1 MAYEI
6 QRKGDEVEVVEGA
19 DGYAQEGTFTTFFQG
34 QDGRAILDS
43 WAKRL
48 ASYRSA
54 DITRIRWLAE
64 AGDRDGRRPLRS
76 VELKAG

>member
-6 QRKGDEVEVVEGA
+6 QLKGDQVEFVEGA
-19 DGYAQEGTFTTFFQG
+19 DAYVQEGTFTTFFRG
-34 QDGRAILDS
+34 QDGRAVLDS

-54 DITRIRWLAE
+54 DISRIRWLAV
-64 AGDRDGRRPLRS
+64 AGDRDRRRPLRT